1 VVALCAKI
9 SVYLCFSTYV
19 PSQAQLYDLGVLT
32 DQLSR
37 CFKKVATLDTQTGE
51 LTPFVAQ
58 NGDSTHHKLN
68 YAQWQLGIGP
78 ESRAVEE
85 MAIYAKTLQKVAQ
98 AIKAD
103 DPQQELNLWP
113 WQVPYSG
120 LSNNLQAWLAEL
132 EPDALVVLTAG
143 PYRGLSTIAELSP
156 SLSATSR
163 EDHYSLPS
171 NQALSTTHLTW
182 QERYS
187 LNINNPIFG

>member
-1 VVALCAKI
+1 VAAWNRPRK
-9 SVYLCFSTYV
+9 
-19 PSQAQLYDLGVLT
+19 QG
-32 DQLSR
+32 R
-37 CFKKVATLDTQTGE
+37 
-51 LTPFVAQ
+51 
-58 NGDSTHHKLN
+58 
-68 YAQWQLGIGP
+68 
-78 ESRAVEE
+78 
-85 MAIYAKTLQKVAQ
+85 TLQKLAQ

-156 SLSATSR
+156 SRLTR
-163 EDHYSLPS
+163 PDRYSLTYHK
-171 NQALSTTHLTW
+171 ALSTTHLTW